1 MAMTLSRLD
10 QVVLAGAGV
19 LVLLVLVVALR
30 AWSRR
35 RALVRR
41 LASIAARLESGPGE
55 GVETKGGIER
65 MLARLEKAAE
75 SRVSEAADADAAA
88 ARLATALEQVPQAV
102 LVWDDHGRIV
112 YGNGAAGRFD
122 SVRDRE
128 PQAEELVRNL
138 VDGALL
144 GHTDMRTLDLL
155 GPPRQSFVLTAAPLD
170 DGRRSIGA
178 VLVVADV
185 TERRRMESVRR
196 DFVANVGEELKAPVG
211 ALGVLVETLAAER
224 DPVVLARLCD
234 RLRIEASRVG
244 RVIDDLLDLARI
256 ESQESPLQEPV
267 PVHLM
272 VAQAVERVRGAAQ
285 QRGVTLEVDD
295 PPRRLTVLGD
305 RRQLV
310 AAVHHLVENA
320 VKFSEP
326 GGRVDVTVTSDGT
339 DVELAV
345 RDRGPGIPARDRER
359 IFERFYRLER
369 PGAREGGGVG
379 LGLAIVRHV
388 VAHHNGR
395 VTVKSTEGE
404 GATFVVRLPAGPR
417 AVTLSAKAG

>member
-1 MAMTLSRLD
+1 MTLSRLD

-19 LVLLVLVVALR
+19 LVFLVLVLALR
-30 AWSRR
+30 AWARR
-35 RALVRR
+35 RALTRR

-75 SRVSEAADADAAA
+75 SRVSEAAESDAAA

-102 LVWDDHGRIV
+102 LVWDDHSRIV
-112 YGNGAAGRFD
+112 YGNSAAGRFD
-122 SVRDRE
+122 AVRDRE
-128 PQAEELVRNL
+128 PQAEELVRSL

-144 GHTDMRTLDLL
+144 GRGESRTLDLL

-196 DFVANVGEELKAPVG
+196 DFVANVGQELKAPVG

-272 VAQAVERVRGAAQ
+272 VAQAVERVRPAAQ
-285 QRGVTLEVDD
+285 QRGVALEVDD

-320 VKFSEP
+320 VKFSDP

-369 PGAREGGGVG
+369 PGAREGGGTG

-388 VAHHNGR
+388 VAHHGGR

-417 AVTLSAKAG
+417 AVTISAKAG

>member
-1 MAMTLSRLD
+1 MTLSRLD

-19 LVLLVLVVALR
+19 LVFLVLVLALR

-35 RALVRR
+35 RALTRR
-41 LASIAARLESGPGE
+41 LASIAARLETGPGE

-75 SRVSEAADADAAA
+75 ARVSEAAESDAAA
-88 ARLATALEQVPQAV
+88 ARLATAIEHVPQAV

-122 SVRDRE
+122 PVRDRE
-128 PQAEELVRNL
+128 PHAEELVRNL
-138 VDGALL
+138 VDAALL
-144 GHTDMRTLDLL
+144 GRGDARTLDLL

-185 TERRRMESVRR
+185 SERRRMESVRR

-234 RLRIEASRVG
+234 RLRVEAARVG

-272 VAQAVERVRGAAQ
+272 VAQAVERVRPAAQ

-310 AAVHHLVENA
+310 SAVHHLVENA
-320 VKFSEP
+320 VKFSDP
-326 GGRVDVTVTSDGT
+326 GARVDVTVTSDGT
-339 DVELAV
+339 DIELAV

-369 PGAREGGGVG
+369 PGAREGGGTG

-388 VAHHNGR
+388 VAHHGGR
-395 VTVKSTEGE
+395 VTVKSVE
-404 GATFVVRLPAGPR
+404 GAGTTFVVRLPAGPR
-417 AVTLSAKAG
+417 AVTISAKAG

>member
-75 SRVSEAADADAAA
+75 SRVSEAAEADAAA

-102 LVWDDHGRIV
+102 LVWDDHARIV

-144 GHTDMRTLDLL
+144 GHADVRTLDLL

-196 DFVANVGEELKAPVG
+196 DFVANVGQELKAPVG
-211 ALGVLVETLAAER
+211 AVGVLVETLAAER

-256 ESQESPLQEPV
+256 ESQESPRQEPV

-272 VAQAVERVRGAAQ
+272 VAHAVERVRAAAQ
-285 QRGVTLEVDD
+285 QRGVSLEVDD

-320 VKFSEP
+320 VKFSDP

-417 AVTLSAKAG
+417 AVTVSAKAG